1 MMVLDKSDSIKLVRF
16 VLDKIDDKDK
26 EYNNQFIE
34 LRKFK
39 AINKESILAID
50 ENYILL
56 ILEESSGKL
65 RAATFGINGKP
76 IESTLI
82 YDNAFSQSTSLENMS
97 QEDIPQLKNTILTL
111 KKNHL
116 HFPA

>member
-1 MMVLDKSDSIKLVRF
+1 M
-16 VLDKIDDKDK
+16 DKIDDKDK
-26 EYNNQFIE
+26 QYNNEFIE

-39 AINKESILAID
+39 ALNKESILTID

-82 YDNAFSQSTSLENMS
+82 YDNALFPVYEFREYESRRYSPSKKYHFN
-97 QEDIPQLKNTILTL
+97 PQ
-111 KKNHL
+111 KNHL